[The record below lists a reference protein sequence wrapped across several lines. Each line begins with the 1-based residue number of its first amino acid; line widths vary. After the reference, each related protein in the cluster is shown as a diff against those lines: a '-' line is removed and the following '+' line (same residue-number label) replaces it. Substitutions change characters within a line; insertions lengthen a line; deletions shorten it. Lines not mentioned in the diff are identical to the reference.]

1 MSDQSVLV
9 TGASRGIGSAIARE
23 LAATGYDLVLNYNQ
37 SEQAAE
43 ETRRAVEDEG
53 SSARL
58 LQFDVSDRETATE
71 RLERD
76 IEENGPY
83 YGVVLN
89 AGIHRD
95 APFPLL
101 EGDDWD
107 RVMDV
112 NLGGVFNVLKPV
124 VMPLMRNESGGR
136 IVTISSVSGLIGRA
150 SQVNYSASKAG
161 IVGAT
166 KSLAQELGQYDV
178 TVNCVAPGLIDTEMV
193 TDVPLEEI
201 KEHIS
206 LDRIG
211 DPEEVASVVRFLL
224 SDDASY
230 VHGEVISVNGGLM

>member
-193 TDVPLEEI
+193 KLRNTYRL
-201 KEHIS
+201 
-206 LDRIG
+206 IG
-211 DPEEVASVVRFLL
+211 SVTRRKWLRSCGFYYPMTPPT
-224 SDDASY
+224 STARS
-230 VHGEVISVNGGLM
+230 SP